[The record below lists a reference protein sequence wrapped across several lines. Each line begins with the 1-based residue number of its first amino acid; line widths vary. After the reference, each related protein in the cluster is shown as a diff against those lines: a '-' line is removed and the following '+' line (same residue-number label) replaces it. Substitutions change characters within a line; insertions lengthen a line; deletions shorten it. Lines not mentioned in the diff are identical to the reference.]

1 MSGVG
6 SVKLLQWAERFHVKH
21 HNMVEA
27 AKAQLDELALEVPD
41 EVLSQATAHLEW
53 VLSRN
58 RTVNLTAIT
67 DPAEAIR
74 LHMVDSLTALKE
86 VEQCVPGPMCDM
98 GSGAGFPGVPLA
110 LVSGRQTLVVDSVAK
125 KMHALAEYL
134 DSVGLAGQI
143 ATSSERVEVLGQSR
157 RAEFAVVTAR
167 ALAPLPSLIELAAP
181 LLLPGGRLVAMKA
194 RLTSDELD
202 RGDGVCELAGLR
214 RIATSEFRLP
224 KGHEARVLV
233 TYERSGDSS
242 IVLPRRI
249 GMAQKKPLR

>member
-1 MSGVG
+1 M
-6 SVKLLQWAERFHVKH
+6 KH
-21 HNMVEA
+21 QEMVEA
-27 AKAQLDELALEVPD
+27 AKAQLNELGLEVPD
-41 EVLSQATAHLEW
+41 EALSRATAHLEW

-58 RTVNLTAIT
+58 RTINLTAIT
-67 DPAEAIR
+67 DPNEAIR
-74 LHMVDSLTALKE
+74 LHLVDSLTALKE
-86 VEQCVPGPMCDM
+86 TQQSVPGPMCDM

-110 LVSGRQTLVVDSVAK
+110 LAGGRQTLVVDSVAK

-134 DSVGLAGQI
+134 EVAGLTGHI
-143 ATSSERVEVLGQSR
+143 TTSSERVEVLSQAR

-194 RLTSDELD
+194 RLTGDELD
-202 RGDGVCELAGLR
+202 RGDRVCELVGIR
-214 RIATSEFRLP
+214 RVAITEFRLP

-233 TYERSGDSS
+233 TYERTGDSS
-242 IVLPRRI
+242 VALPRRI